1 MAGDPVD
8 PRAARRHLLV
18 ACLTVNAA
26 VFALS
31 RPAMMAKNL
40 HDAIGVVFLAAAM
53 VGVRRDDD
61 DTERYGIRL
70 EGVFPGRLG
79 DPRSLVRTLWESLPS
94 ALREVSIAAGV
105 ALLVLPIYSAAWPLF
120 NRAVGP
126 RHAPS
131 DLRDVATELVAVA
144 FTEEMFFRGY
154 VHTRVADALG
164 VSPRAT
170 AFRDAARVVLITSA
184 LFAITHVVVAPTVA
198 RAVVFFPALLFG
210 ALRIWRGGIGAAVAL
225 HAAFNLWERYLE
237 GR

>member
-1 MAGDPVD
+1 MAGPAPDPS
-8 PRAARRHLLV
+8 AARRHLAV
-18 ACLTVNAA
+18 ALLAVNAA

-61 DTERYGIRL
+61 DTRRYGIRL
-70 EGVFPGRLG
+70 GGVFPGAAG

-94 ALREVSIAAGV
+94 ALREVGVAAGV
-105 ALLVLPIYSAAWPLF
+105 ALVVLPVYSAAWPLF

-126 RHAPS
+126 RHAPH

-154 VHTRVADALG
+154 VHTRVADAFG
-164 VSPRAT
+164 VSPVSRAP
-170 AFRDAARVVLITSA
+170 RDVARVVLLTSA
-184 LFAITHVVVAPTVA
+184 LFAITHVVVAPTLA